1 MLRLFS
7 VMMLAALATVSAG
20 PLSGRRAPSFALP
33 DSAMKYFDILDFRG
47 KVVLVDIMQTTCP
60 HCLALS
66 KTLEQVKAK
75 YGAKIQVLS
84 IVTPPD
90 NAQTVA
96 TFVGQTKVSSPILFD
111 CGQVAAVYLKVGPQN
126 PSVDVPHLFFIDPQ
140 GTIQEDAGGE
150 KASNMTPAAIGAI
163 IDRLLSGA
171 AAPPAKK

>member
-1 MLRLFS
+1 
-7 VMMLAALATVSAG
+7 MLAVLATVSAG

-33 DSAMKYFDILDFRG
+33 DSTTKYYDILDYRG
-47 KVVLVDIMQTTCP
+47 RVVLVDIMQTRCP
-60 HCLALS
+60 HCVALS

-75 YGAKIQVLS
+75 YGPKIQVLS

-96 TFVGQTKVSSPILFD
+96 TFAGETKVSSPILFD
-111 CGQVAAVYLKVGPQN
+111 CGQVAAIYLKVGPRN
-126 PSVDVPHLFFIDPQ
+126 PSISVPHLFFID
-140 GTIQEDAGGE
+140 GNGIIQEDIGGE
-150 KASNMTPAAIGAI
+150 AAGDLKPAAIGAI